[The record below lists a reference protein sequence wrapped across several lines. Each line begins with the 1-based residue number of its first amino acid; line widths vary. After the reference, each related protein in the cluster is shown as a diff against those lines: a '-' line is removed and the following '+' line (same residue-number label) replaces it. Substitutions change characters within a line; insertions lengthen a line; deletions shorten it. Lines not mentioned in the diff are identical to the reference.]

1 MRILV
6 TGFDPFGQENVNPA
20 WEAVRLL
27 PGVVSGAEILKL
39 EIPTVFGTCDQ
50 VVREAVLKGRPD
62 AVLSIGQAGGRSDI
76 SVEAVAVNIMD
87 AEVPDNEGN
96 QPRDQ
101 RIRDEGDAAYFAT
114 VAVKPMVDR
123 IRARGVPAHVS
134 YTAGT
139 YVCNYVM
146 YCVLHMAAEEFPGL
160 RAGFI
165 HVPFAPAQAVGKSAS
180 TPTMSVETD
189 AIAITAALEVVAA
202 DAGGQRL

>member
-6 TGFDPFGQENVNPA
+6 TGFDPFGQEGVNPA

-50 VVREAVLKGRPD
+50 VVREAVLNSHSD
-62 AVLSIGQAGGRSDI
+62 VVLSIGQAGGRSDI

-87 AEVPDNEGN
+87 AEIPDNEGN

-101 RIRDEGDAAYFAT
+101 RIRGDGGAAYFAT
-114 VAVKPMVDR
+114 VPVKAVVDR
-123 IRARGVPAHVS
+123 IRARGIPAHVS

-139 YVCNYVM
+139 YVCNYIM

-160 RAGFI
+160 LAGFI
-165 HVPFAPAQAVGKSAS
+165 HVPFAPAQAVGKAVS

-189 AIAITAALEVVAA
+189 AIAITAALEVIAA
-202 DAGGQRL
+202 DAGGKHL